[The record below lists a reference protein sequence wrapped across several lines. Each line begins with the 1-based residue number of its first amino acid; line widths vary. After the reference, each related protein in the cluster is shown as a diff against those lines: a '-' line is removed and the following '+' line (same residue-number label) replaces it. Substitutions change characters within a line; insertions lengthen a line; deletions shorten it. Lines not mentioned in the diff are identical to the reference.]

1 MAVWTEETMNP
12 SPIENTTVVKRFS
25 DGVHKTYR
33 IAPNEGYV
41 LHDNMLDEIIYDP
54 ETDDIIGYNPKYY
67 SGFRSVA
74 ASYDFTV
81 NPRDFYAVLS
91 SSVSED
97 DIYGVVNPPVIA

>member
-1 MAVWTEETMNP
+1 MVEYVDEIMNP
-12 SPIENTTVVKRFS
+12 SPIENTTIKKRFY
-25 DGVHKTYR
+25 DGVHKVYLIT
-33 IAPNEGYV
+33 PNEGYV

-54 ETDDIIGYNPKYY
+54 ETDEIIGHNPKYY
-67 SGFRSVA
+67 SGMRSVA